1 MRKLVSTKI
10 VGVICLLLMVSCK
23 EVPQMV
29 GNSTYKVMEVK
40 AENRVLA
47 SKYSAAIKGKQ
58 SVEIR
63 PQVNGTIMQV
73 CISEGAK
80 VKKNQTLFIIDQVPY
95 KAALMTALA
104 NVESAKA
111 GVATAQLTVD
121 SKEELFKNNVISDFD
136 LQTAKNA
143 LAVQKAVLSQA
154 KAQELTA
161 RNNLSY
167 TEVKSP
173 VDGAASMIPYRV
185 GALVSASIATP
196 LVTVSDDDQMYAYFS
211 MSEKQ
216 ILSITRKS
224 GSMNEAMKSMAEVE
238 LLLSDGSIYS
248 EKGCVD
254 AISGMID
261 PTTGSVSLKATFPN
275 TNRIL
280 LSGGAGNVVI
290 PYNMENCIVI
300 PQAATY
306 ELQDKMFVYKVVDG
320 KSVSTQVTA
329 FPINDGKEYII
340 ESGLQIGDTI
350 VAEGAGLLRE
360 GVTITVAQQ
369 QQ

>member
-1 MRKLVSTKI
+1 MRKLASFKMI
-10 VGVICLLLMVSCK
+10 GVMCLLLMVSCK
-23 EVPQMV
+23 EVPQMM

-40 AENRVLA
+40 SENRLLS

-63 PQVNGTIMQV
+63 PQVSGTIMQV
-73 CISEGAK
+73 SIAEGAK

-121 SKEELFKNNVISDFD
+121 SKQELFKNNVISDFD

-143 LAVQKAVLSQA
+143 LAVQKAVLMQA
-154 KAQELTA
+154 QAQEMTA

-173 VDGAASMIPYRV
+173 VDGVASMIPYRV

-196 LVTVSDDDQMYAYFS
+196 LVTVSDDGEMYAYFS
-211 MSEKQ
+211 MGEKQ
-216 ILSITRKS
+216 ILSITRKN
-224 GSMNEAMKSMAEVE
+224 GSMAEAMKSMAEVE
-238 LLLSDGSIYS
+238 LQLSDGSVYS
-248 EKGCVD
+248 EKGRVD
-254 AISGMID
+254 AISGIID

-275 TNRIL
+275 ANRVL
-280 LSGGAGNVVI
+280 LSGGSGNVIV
-290 PYNMENCIVI
+290 PYNMENCIVV

-306 ELQDKMFVYKVVDG
+306 ELQDKIYVYKVVDG
-320 KSVSTQVTA
+320 KSVSTQVTV
-329 FPINDGKEYII
+329 FPISDGQEYIV
-340 ESGLQIGDTI
+340 ETGLQIGDVI
-350 VAEGAGLLRE
+350 VAEGAGLLSE
-360 GVTITVAQQ
+360 GITITPAQ
-369 QQ
+369 